1 MKAAF
6 TRRLEALEKRLLAPE
21 CDRSAQETEFSRRLL
36 ERLEAGR
43 RRVAEARER
52 RGLPPTAEAE
62 PCDAATGSRTII
74 EILHAGRYRSA
85 LAHQALAAV
94 KNAQLTSLRP

>member
-21 CDRSAQETEFSRRLL
+21 GDRSAQETEFSRRLR

-43 RRVAEARER
+43 RRVAARER

-62 PCDAATGSRTII
+62 TCDAPTGSGTII

-85 LAHQALAAV
+85 LAHQALAA
-94 KNAQLTSLRP
+94 APTRPMIL

>member
-6 TRRLEALEKRLLAPE
+6 TRRLEALEKRLIPAPA
-21 CDRSAQETEFSRRLL
+21 CDRPTQETEFSRRLV

-52 RGLPPTAEAE
+52 RGLPLSVEAE
-62 PCDAATGSRTII
+62 PCDAATGSPTIV
-74 EILHAGRYRSA
+74 EILHAGRHRSA
-85 LAHQALAAV
+85 LAHQALAEAP
-94 KNAQLTSLRP
+94 TRPVIF